1 MRKIVENSMLESSW
15 KRIYWKNGFQI
26 EYRKQ
31 FCDWSLKV
39 LLLYFAL
46 WLVKILAPHSQ
57 PIRSKTD
64 FFSASHV
71 SFPAL
76 EGRLYVILLCA
87 VTGSF
92 VCINCHWLKS
102 VLISLNWKSFVVAK
116 SNYVMLISGQVSVY
130 AYITLLFLGFPI
142 LFFAD
147 LQGCNQSF
155 SSYFCNS
162 YSFCKLFAFG
172 REFLYH
178 IFLPWIGCSY
188 FCTVTLIF
196 PRFLSL
202 MEEPSYANT
211 YWWHYCHFVF
221 VLGKLSAFN
230 T

>member
-1 MRKIVENSMLESSW
+1 MVFKLSIASDFAIGHWRFCFYTSL
-15 KRIYWKNGFQI
+15 
-26 EYRKQ
+26 
-31 FCDWSLKV
+31 CDWLKNSRH
-39 LLLYFAL
+39 
-46 WLVKILAPHSQ
+46 ILNQSEAK
-57 PIRSKTD
+57 PI
-64 FFSASHV
+64 FFGLSRQFSRA
-71 SFPAL
+71 
-76 EGRLYVILLCA
+76 EGRLYVFLLCA

-92 VCINCHWLKS
+92 VCINCHWLKL

-130 AYITLLFLGFPI
+130 AYITLLSLGFPI

-162 YSFCKLFAFG
+162 YSICKLFAFG

-196 PRFLSL
+196 PRFLSF
-202 MEEPSYANT
+202 MEELSYANM
-211 YWWHYCHFVF
+211 YWWHYWHFVF